1 MSNVSNKCFIFYV
14 VENSVFINVF
24 ITARTVV
31 QAVVLAT
38 GEVSGR
44 GRVSNPIHTLQQ
56 NEWWWYRWW

>member
-44 GRVSNPIHTLQQ
+44 GRVSNPIPTLQQ